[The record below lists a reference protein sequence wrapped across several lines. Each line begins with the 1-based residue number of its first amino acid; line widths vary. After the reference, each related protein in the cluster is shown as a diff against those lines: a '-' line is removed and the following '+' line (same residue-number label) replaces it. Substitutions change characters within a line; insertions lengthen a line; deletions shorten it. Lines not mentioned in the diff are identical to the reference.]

1 MSVNP
6 LDHILYDQNLT
17 CHDRAS
23 LCVTDRRFAQKCR
36 ERRHLV
42 QCAEELLIPSVF
54 EIRKRI
60 DSKFHPRVR
69 AAALLALGA
78 LGEHAKDHVDAVAE
92 KINDPHAVVK
102 EASPIF

>member
-1 MSVNP
+1 
-6 LDHILYDQNLT
+6 
-17 CHDRAS
+17 
-23 LCVTDRRFAQKCR
+23 
-36 ERRHLV
+36 LV
-42 QCAEELLIPSVF
+42 QCAEELSRSVF
-54 EIRKRI
+54 EIRKKI
-60 DSKFHPRVR
+60 DSNFPRVR

>member
-1 MSVNP
+1 
-6 LDHILYDQNLT
+6 
-17 CHDRAS
+17 
-23 LCVTDRRFAQKCR
+23 
-36 ERRHLV
+36 
-42 QCAEELLIPSVF
+42 VF

-60 DSKFHPRVR
+60 DSNFPRVR